1 MFVWNLLSSIVGTN
15 KRMINVR
22 FKCGCE
28 WVRLPHDAFPLM
40 REILNLYF
48 GSQTLSPLK
57 LAPQMV
63 SFNCWRFDSAVRYCA
78 DTQQRIAGDMSSHRL
93 EGPRWAL
100 RFNIMSQRKKGCES
114 LTYPFPGFNF
124 YICLSTTH
132 TCQDNVSR
140 LVLDSVEAWLSGL
153 KRQFAKLVKSLKG
166 LSQVR
171 ILLA

>member
-1 MFVWNLLSSIVGTN
+1 M
-15 KRMINVR
+15 
-22 FKCGCE
+22 
-28 WVRLPHDAFPLM
+28 
-40 REILNLYF
+40 
-48 GSQTLSPLK
+48 
-57 LAPQMV
+57 
-63 SFNCWRFDSAVRYCA
+63 RYCA

-124 YICLSTTH
+124 YIICLSTTY

-153 KRQFAKLVKSLKG
+153 KRQLIGKVFERTFAGSNPAASVESSAIHSLVFRLRHRKADGMVIPIL
-166 LSQVR
+166 QVGMSWFDP
-171 ILLA
+171 